1 MKPIVEV
8 NDLWY
13 AYPDP
18 LSSVLP
24 WTLQGVNLQ
33 LTAGE
38 LVCLLGPSGAGKSTL
53 AQALV
58 GIVPQSTGGRVRGQV
73 LVDGLDARQTPVPLL
88 ASRVGLVFQDP
99 ETQFLQTTVQAE
111 VAFGLE
117 NLGLPREQIRIRL
130 QQALAQVD
138 LLSFEA
144 RSPQQLSGGEKQ
156 RVAIAAVLAM
166 WPSVLVL
173 DEPTASLDPLG
184 KRQVFQ
190 AVRKLRREQTVLV
203 ITQDAEWA
211 ADHAD
216 RVLVLDGGRIVMQG
230 TPQEV
235 LGDVAG
241 LARHG
246 LRGPQVSELADC
258 LNRRLGTNT
267 YGFVRLEQAT
277 RELAGEPAR

>member
-18 LSSVLP
+18 VSGASP
-24 WTLQGVNLQ
+24 WTLQGVDLH
-33 LTAGE
+33 LLSGE

-73 LVDGLDARQTPVPLL
+73 LVDGLEARRTPVPLM
-88 ASRVGLVFQDP
+88 ATRVGLVFQDP
-99 ETQFLQTTVQAE
+99 ETQFLQTSVQAE

-117 NLGLPREQIRIRL
+117 NLGLPREQIRERV
-130 QQALAQVD
+130 QAALAQVD
-138 LLSFEA
+138 LLGFEL

-166 WPSVLVL
+166 RSKLLVL

-184 KRQVFQ
+184 KRQVFE
-190 AVRKLRREQTVLV
+190 AVRQLRKEHTVLV
-203 ITQDAEWA
+203 VTQDAEWA

-216 RVLVLDGGRIVMQG
+216 RVVVLDGGRIVMEG
-230 TPQEV
+230 APEAV
-235 LGDVAG
+235 LGDVAA

-258 LNRRLGTNT
+258 LNRRLGVSD
-267 YGFVRLEQAT
+267 YGFVRLEQAA